1 MIRSTLETS
10 GGRIALNNILLQ
22 WNYIKN
28 RDVNLYQ
35 SAAYI
40 TGMCDMA
47 SSLGKRDLYDELI
60 LLRRML
66 IMWQAEDMNTA
77 GGAI

>member
-28 RDVNLYQ
+28 RDVNLHQ

-47 SSLGKRDLYDELI
+47 LSLGNRDLYDELI

-66 IMWQAEDMNTA
+66 IMWQAEDMNIA
-77 GGAI
+77 GGST